1 MRFLKSLF
9 FLVASTTF
17 AFAQASEEDEVKRAD
32 AMLNQFILK
41 NQAREAA
48 TFYAHEFVLTT
59 SSGSFK
65 NKEDMIRDIASPELV
80 LEKNA
85 TEDVDVKVQG
95 ATAVLIGVLHQKG
108 SYKGKAFDA
117 WLLVT
122 DTWIRT
128 VKGWQLLAGHASIRP
143 KT

>member
-1 MRFLKSLF
+1 MHFLMPLF
-9 FLVASTTF
+9 ILITSTTLTF
-17 AFAQASEEDEVKRAD
+17 GQAPDEREVKRAD
-32 AMLNQFILK
+32 AMLNQLILK

-65 NKEDMIRDIASPELV
+65 NKEDMIREIASPELV
-80 LEKNA
+80 LETNA
-85 TEDVDVKVQG
+85 TENVDVKVQG
-95 ATAVLIGVLHQKG
+95 TTAVLTGVLHQKG